1 MPARFK
7 RIYKIDLANLDEQGF
22 VRKVGYIDLLDIADP
37 KGLARLGDGKGRFT
51 FPHWCIEG
59 LDIVDADH
67 IVVLNDNNL
76 GVSAGREFGKN
87 EPNEIAL
94 LRVSELLR
102 AR

>member
-37 KGLARLGDGKGRFT
+37 KGLARLGDDQGRFT

-59 LDIVDADH
+59 IDIVDSEH

-76 GVSAGREFGKN
+76 MVSAAREFGKN
-87 EPNEIAL
+87 EPNEMIL
-94 LRVSELLR
+94 LKVPELIG